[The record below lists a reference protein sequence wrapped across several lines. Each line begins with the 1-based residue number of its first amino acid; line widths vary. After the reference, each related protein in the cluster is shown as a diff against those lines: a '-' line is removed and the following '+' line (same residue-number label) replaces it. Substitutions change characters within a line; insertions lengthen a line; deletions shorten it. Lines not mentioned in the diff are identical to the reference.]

1 MASVNGHFT
10 RYETEV
16 DVDEAAV
23 VAATPSSTRHQHT
36 PRQSPAMRAKLMAE
50 KKEVEWVDDEEQQDE
65 YGTANKLAR
74 NTSLSPKSPS
84 QFTYD
89 PDHPNPLSRPVLLA
103 MATCHSL
110 AVLDGTLIGDPL
122 DVQVFETTCATL
134 QDQGD
139 LMGYLSLVH
148 IGGAKGEKVYV
159 LGIREQ
165 FDFVAALQ
173 RMSVVVED
181 VDTKQ
186 GTCYV
191 KGSPEAI
198 SALCVQSSIPD
209 NFASVL
215 SQYTHQ
221 GYRVIAYASKR
232 LDEPLPHVDK
242 AQQRLLVER
251 DLTFMGLLLLEN
263 AVKPETPGTL
273 AVLTKARVR
282 CVMVTGDNPLTA
294 VAVAKECGL
303 ISKGT
308 VVYQSAL
315 VKTMRGEELEW
326 HDTDNAANMLDP
338 LTLRPTS
345 AVKPQ
350 RWELAVT
357 GPAFAYLQN
366 MPNSSAHGSPFHR
379 ALLGG
384 QIFARMLPDQKA
396 SLIGELQTMG
406 IYCGFTGDGANDCG
420 LFFPPF
426 ASLSPSLSFSLSPP
440 LSAAN
445 FRLFLLLFFS
455 SQAL

>member
-1 MASVNGHFT
+1 MAAVDGHFT

-23 VAATPSSTRHQHT
+23 IASTPGSTRHQHT
-36 PRQSPAMRAKLMAE
+36 PRQSPTQRAKLMAE
-50 KKEVEWVDDEEQQDE
+50 KKEVEWVEEGEEQRDE
-65 YGTANKLAR
+65 YASANAR
-74 NTSLSPKSPS
+74 AGNEPLSPNAPS
-84 QFTYD
+84 QFTFD
-89 PDHPNPLSRPVLLA
+89 PNRPNAISRPVLLA
-103 MATCHSL
+103 MSTCHSL
-110 AVLDGTLIGDPL
+110 AVLDGVLIGDPL
-122 DVQVFETTCATL
+122 DVQVFETTLATL

-139 LMGYLSLVH
+139 LMSYLSLVH
-148 IGGAKGEKVYV
+148 IGGAKGEKVCV

-165 FDFVAALQ
+165 FEFVAALQ

-181 VDTKQ
+181 VDSKQ

-221 GYRVIAYASKR
+221 GYRVIAFASKR
-232 LDEPLPHVDK
+232 LDGPLPHVEK

-251 DLTFMGLLLLEN
+251 DLTFTGLLLLEN

-273 AVLTKARVR
+273 ALLAKAKVR
-282 CVMVTGDNPLTA
+282 TVMVTGDNPLTA

-308 VVYQSAL
+308 TVYQSAL

-326 HDTDNAANMLDP
+326 LDTDNAAHMLDP

-350 RWELAVT
+350 RWELALT

-366 MPNSSAHGSPFHR
+366 MTNSSVDGSPFHR

-396 SLIGELQTMG
+396 SLIGELQAMG
-406 IYCGFTGDGANDCG
+406 IYAGFCGDGANDC
-420 LFFPPF
+420 
-426 ASLSPSLSFSLSPP
+426 S
-440 LSAAN
+440 
-445 FRLFLLLFFS
+445 
-455 SQAL
+455 